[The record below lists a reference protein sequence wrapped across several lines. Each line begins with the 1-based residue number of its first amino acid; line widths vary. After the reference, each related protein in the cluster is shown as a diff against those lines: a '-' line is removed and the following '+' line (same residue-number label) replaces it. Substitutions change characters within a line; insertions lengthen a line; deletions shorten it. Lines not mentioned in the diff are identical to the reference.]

1 MHRLKQ
7 SRTSPHSPG
16 PQPETLTTASGPDDA
31 VDVSHGREL
40 WTSSS
45 YTAVAVSLTEFDP
58 AKLESRHDALDSP
71 STLCIRVPSPL
82 AWGRNNVGEL
92 RAEAARGGRWW
103 PCLDSHGVT
112 FFFVQHNRG
121 TCCRLPVLL
130 YIYLVP
136 VHVVRVVSVS
146 YEKIVCLFST

>member
-82 AWGRNNVGEL
+82 AWGRNSVREL
-92 RAEAARGGRWW
+92 RAQRRHVLVDGGRGSI
-103 PCLDSHGVT
+103 PMASHFSYSSTIGVPAANCCLKI
-112 FFFVQHNRG
+112 RG
-121 TCCRLPVLL
+121 TW
-130 YIYLVP
+130 Y
-136 VHVVRVVSVS
+136 VVRTCGLRIIR
-146 YEKIVCLFST
+146 KK

>member
-82 AWGRNNVGEL
+82 AWGRNNVREL
-92 RAEAARGGRWW
+92 RAQKRHVLRDGGRSSILTAC
-103 PCLDSHGVT
+103 PFRTAVRSRYLLRTAACYKYQVP
-112 FFFVQHNRG
+112 G
-121 TCCRLPVLL
+121 TGTW
-130 YIYLVP
+130 Y
-136 VHVVRVVSVS
+136 H
-146 YEKIVCLFST
+146 T